1 MKNDEKI
8 IFRLAKID
16 DAEKLVE
23 IYAPYVKNTNIT
35 FEYEVPIIDE
45 FKQRITKIMSK
56 FPYIVACIGDEIV
69 GYTYASTFRER
80 QAYN

>member
-23 IYAPYVKNTNIT
+23 IYAPYVKKYKYH
-35 FEYEVPIIDE
+35 F
-45 FKQRITKIMSK
+45 
-56 FPYIVACIGDEIV
+56 
-69 GYTYASTFRER
+69 
-80 QAYN
+80 

>member
-1 MKNDEKI
+1 MKNNEKI

-35 FEYEVPIIDE
+35 F
-45 FKQRITKIMSK
+45 
-56 FPYIVACIGDEIV
+56 
-69 GYTYASTFRER
+69 
-80 QAYN
+80 

>member
-45 FKQRITKIMSK
+45 FKQRITK
-56 FPYIVACIGDEIV
+56 
-69 GYTYASTFRER
+69 
-80 QAYN
+80 